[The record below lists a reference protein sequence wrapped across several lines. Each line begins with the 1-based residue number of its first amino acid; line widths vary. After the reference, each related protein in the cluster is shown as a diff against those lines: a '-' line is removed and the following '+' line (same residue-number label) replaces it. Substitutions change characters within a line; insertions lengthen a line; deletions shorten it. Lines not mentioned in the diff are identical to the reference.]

1 MDYIISRTVDNGL
14 RRGLM
19 GGNKVWLIIGAA
31 AVGTR
36 IIRWSVRRTDK
47 AQVSRFHMEP
57 GTSLQIIAHSGDH

>member
-19 GGNKVWLIIGAA
+19 GGNKIWLIIGAA

-36 IIRWSVRRTDK
+36 IVLWSARRSDK
-47 AQVSRFHMEP
+47 TTVSRFHMEP
-57 GTSLQIIAHSGDH
+57 GTSLQIIAHSKDQ